1 MKKIYLLSFLITGF
15 CLTTSKA
22 QTLTATGCNPTI
34 GEIYNRVLTNSFSQG
49 SSGTGQTWNI
59 STLTGTS
66 SSATVVSVGSTPN
79 GTNHPLSNIA
89 FVDGT
94 NYLYYKTSSTAYQL
108 YGVEVSVSIV
118 YSNPEDFM
126 RYPFSY
132 TNTYTDTWAATFTS
146 GVFFNRKGSTTVTAD
161 GTGTLIT
168 PNGTISN
175 VIRVHSVQ
183 IYSDSADLGGTPYVI
198 TYNNDQYFWY
208 KDGIHF
214 PLAST
219 YNLTS
224 SASAPTTG
232 GFYTDLPIGIKENS
246 LLSNDVI
253 LTPNPANEQVLVSY
267 LLEKNSTIKLS
278 VFNVIGEEVFVN
290 QSSQNL
296 IGKQSLNID
305 LKNLEKGVYFVRIQA
320 EGESVTKK
328 LIVQ

>member
-1 MKKIYLLSFLITGF
+1 MKKIYLLFLVIVF
-15 CLTTSKA
+15 STTTTKA
-22 QTLTATGCNPTI
+22 QTLTSTGCVPVV
-34 GEIYNRVLTNSFSQG
+34 GDVYNRVLTNSFSQG

-59 STLTGTS
+59 STLTGS
-66 SSATVVSVGSTPN
+66 SSIANVVSVGSTPN
-79 GTNHPLSNIA
+79 GANHPLSNIA
-89 FVDGT
+89 FYDGS
-94 NYLYYKTSSTAYQL
+94 NYTYYKTSSTAYQL
-108 YGVEVSVSIV
+108 YGLEVSISMV

-132 TNTYTDTWAATFTS
+132 SNTYNDTWAATFTS
-146 GVFFNRKGSTTVTAD
+146 GVFFYRKGSTTVTAD

-183 IYSDSADLGGTPYVI
+183 IYSDSADLGGSPYVI

-219 YNLTS
+219 YNFTS
-224 SASAPTTG
+224 SGSAPSSG
-232 GFYTDLPIGIKENS
+232 GFYTDLPIGIKENL

-253 LTPNPANEQVLVSY
+253 LTPNPANERVMVSY
-267 LLEKNSTIKLS
+267 LLEKNNTIKLS
-278 VFNVIGEEVFVN
+278 VINVIGEEVFVH

-296 IGKQSLNID
+296 MGKQSLNID
-305 LKNLEKGVYFVRIQA
+305 LKQFDKGIYFVKIQA

>member
-15 CLTTSKA
+15 CLTASKA

-34 GEIYNRVLTNSFSQG
+34 GEVYNRVLTNSFSQG

-79 GTNHPLSNIA
+79 GSNHPLTNIA
-89 FVDGT
+89 FYDGA
-94 NYLYYKTSSTAYQL
+94 NYTYYKTSSTAYQL
-108 YGVEVSVSIV
+108 YGIEASVSIV

-132 TNTYTDTWAATFTS
+132 SNTYTDTWAATFTS
-146 GVFFNRKGSTTVTAD
+146 GVFFNRKGSTTLTAD

-168 PNGTISN
+168 PNGTITN

-219 YNLTS
+219 YNFTS

-232 GFYTDLPIGIKENS
+232 GFYTDLPIGIKENT
-246 LLSNDVI
+246 LLSDDVV
-253 LTPNPANEQVLVSY
+253 LTPNPANENVLVSY
-267 LLEKNSTIKLS
+267 LLEKNSAIKLA
-278 VFNVIGEEVFVN
+278 VINVIGEEVYVYN
-290 QSSQNL
+290 SSQNL
-296 IGKQSLNID
+296 IGKQSINID
-305 LKNLEKGVYFVRIQA
+305 LSHLDKGVYFVRIQA